1 MFRKLFKRRNTNPPK
16 EQLVIT
22 PIPALVTILLRK
34 EREKGAPLSE
44 EEVLAIRDSAA
55 CIALPISEKA
65 ALEES
70 RGYRDL
76 DTENVWQDWQVAR
89 RELMSDK

>member
-44 EEVLAIRDSAA
+44 EEVLAISDNAA
-55 CIALPISEKA
+55 CIALPVSEKA
-65 ALEES
+65 ALEER

-76 DTENVWQDWQVAR
+76 DTDNVWQDWQVAR

>member
-1 MFRKLFKRRNTNPPK
+1 MLRKLFKRRKNDAPK

-34 EREKGAPLSE
+34 EKEKGAPLSE
-44 EEVLAIRDSAA
+44 EEVLAIRDNAA
-55 CIALPISEKA
+55 CIALPISEQA

-76 DTENVWQDWQVAR
+76 DTDNVWQDWQVAR